1 MAMEVK
7 GPHERIIDHKKW
19 LRRELEVQGAT
30 LILNKEVDLDLINEE
45 APDAIVVALG
55 GKFQELPFSASGNIL
70 SIEDFYTGAAD
81 INNLDGDNVFI
92 YGAQLQA
99 ADIAEHLAKA
109 GKKITVLNP
118 GPASDILQGA
128 PTWPRMMGREWLHT
142 KGVKFYNNVTVS
154 DASFGTVTFNAD
166 DGSTLSLPYD
176 VLINGLPL
184 VENRDLYDS
193 LEGITFPIEDSDEV
207 KTPEICAVGDCYSP
221 STIAHATA
229 RANIQARKIGSGNS
243 VVDAPLEANQYRG
256 KAVGFGDVSV
266 TLTVQGGSITA
277 ATVNTSNETAG
288 YGRNLGDQ
296 FAQEIMSKGDID
308 TVSGATV
315 TSNAISKALGLAK
328 QSAGI

>member
-1 MAMEVK
+1 M
-7 GPHERIIDHKKW
+7 
-19 LRRELEVQGAT
+19 
-30 LILNKEVDLDLINEE
+30 
-45 APDAIVVALG
+45 
-55 GKFQELPFSASGNIL
+55 
-70 SIEDFYTGAAD
+70 
-81 INNLDGDNVFI
+81 
-92 YGAQLQA
+92 
-99 ADIAEHLAKA
+99 
-109 GKKITVLNP
+109 
-118 GPASDILQGA
+118 
-128 PTWPRMMGREWLHT
+128 
-142 KGVKFYNNVTVS
+142 
-154 DASFGTVTFNAD
+154 
-166 DGSTLSLPYD
+166 
-176 VLINGLPL
+176 
-184 VENRDLYDS
+184 ENRDLYDS